1 MCPKKI
7 FVEAHGRN
15 QDQIVLRNYFLIK
28 NEPAYTSNKWKMILK
43 INQKF
48 WPVCTASTAETF
60 FFSSITWSIPKMKNY
75 LSFGRSCGRKTKSF
89 CRPRLTAMSN
99 YLMLNYAMS
108 NDTMLI
114 YAMSNY
120 VTLKYQVSK
129 YSMSNCEMSNDK
141 TCQGSLRLLRLSTDQ
156 QRVLPPKL
164 VESFVHSI
172 KTLIQNCWD

>member
-1 MCPKKI
+1 MHCWMTQCLI
-7 FVEAHGRN
+7 T
-15 QDQIVLRNYFLIK
+15 QCWSLTQCQIMQC
-28 NEPAYTSNKWKMILK
+28 WM
-43 INQKF
+43 
-48 WPVCTASTAETF
+48 TASV
-60 FFSSITWSIPKMKNY
+60 
-75 LSFGRSCGRKTKSF
+75 G
-89 CRPRLTAMSN
+89 MSN

-141 TCQGSLRLLRLSTDQ
+141 TCQGPLRLLRLSTDQ
-156 QRVLPPKL
+156 HRVLPPKL

-172 KTLIQNCWD
+172 KTLIQNSWDQSRSRGLVDKAEDSWLRGPGFKPPLWRPFFTDH